1 MSSTHHGPFCGCS
14 KTDFEELQ
22 KFVRQ
27 LTSGDTI
34 LDNRETNFHKVLSHQ
49 MNRCTLS
56 DDWERIDTPRTDVS
70 PEIKTEAQKLAEFR
84 EAAEWEDMGM
94 LVKRKKP
101 NQQEYIDHLERVV
114 IEQKEKMG
122 DMVMKDYDT
131 RAFIRLKD
139 NIIATLDDE
148 KDFCVDLYLKAF
160 GEENSMRQENERLK
174 EEVERMKGKLEMT
187 DYVFVPPTTDA
198 DTKFH
203 FNKFKLKTSFGHKK
217 PGSRPNNLELIKAKK
232 ELEHAR
238 SHIEV
243 MRKVHAMEKQQLMEE
258 IEKLKGKRGN

>member
-27 LTSGDTI
+27 LTSGDA
-34 LDNRETNFHKVLSHQ
+34 LVDNRETNFHKVLSHQ

-56 DDWERIDTPRTDVS
+56 DEWERIDTPRTDVS
-70 PEIKTEAQKLAEFR
+70 PEIKTEAQKLAEYR
-84 EAAEWEDMGM
+84 EAAEWEDMGI
-94 LVKRKKP
+94 P

-114 IEQKEKMG
+114 IEQKEKIG

-160 GEENSMRQENERLK
+160 GEENSMRQENEKLK

-187 DYVFVPPTTDA
+187 DYVVVPPES
-198 DTKFH
+198 K

-238 SHIEV
+238 SHIEM